1 MQQNTNVVFKLEV
14 DERKKKKAMKTVCRF
29 SGVTSLNVMEEGKLT
44 VTGEFDNYEMTKKL
58 KKICKHIAIIAAQPI
73 REPEQN
79 RNPFTRRE
87 PNREPEQNRAR
98 VTRREP
104 SREPEPNRAPL
115 ARRESRPRAHSR
127 PSIPHARPSRVRG
140 ENSDGCIIM

>member
-1 MQQNTNVVFKLEV
+1 
-14 DERKKKKAMKTVCRF
+14 
-29 SGVTSLNVMEEGKLT
+29 MEEGKLK

-58 KKICKHIAIIAAQPI
+58 KKICKHIAIIAAEPI

-79 RNPFTRRE
+79 RNPVTRRE

-104 SREPEPNRAPL
+104 SREPEPNRAPV
-115 ARRESRPRAHSR
+115 ARRESRPRTQSR
-127 PSIPHARPSRVRG
+127 RPYLTLVLREFEAKTLMVVSSC
-140 ENSDGCIIM
+140 N